1 MFCGAVGLILML
13 IMFSPKP
20 AMALFPKFWSRFIF
34 FVFGVK
40 LDIRNIQNTNKREA
54 SIYAANHA
62 SPLDI
67 PAMFLSLPVPGY
79 FISKME
85 LKKIPLMGWYMTISG
100 MIFIDRKNREK
111 AMESMRKAGEQIK
124 KGKNVI
130 VYPEGTR
137 SKTGVMQ
144 QFKRG
149 SFIMAKESLLPI
161 QPCAIS
167 GAYARMKSGDLICK
181 PGTIVVDFLPR
192 TKWDDQRYSSPE
204 DFANKTQIQVSQALI
219 S

>member
-1 MFCGAVGLILML
+1 MFCGAMGVILMV

-20 AMALFPKFWSRFIF
+20 AMALIPKFWSRFIF

-40 LDIRNIQNTNKREA
+40 LQIRNIQNTRKTEA
-54 SIYAANHA
+54 AIYAANHA

-85 LKKIPLMGWYMTISG
+85 LKKIPLMGWYMSISG

-111 AMESMRKAGEQIK
+111 AMESMRTAGKQIK

-137 SKTGVMQ
+137 SKNGVLQ

-167 GAYARMKSGDLICK
+167 GAYNRMKSGDLQCN
-181 PGTIVVDFLPR
+181 PGTIIVNFLPR
-192 TKWDDQRYSSPE
+192 TKWDEHRFDSPE
-204 DFANKTQIQVSQALI
+204 DFANKTQTAVSQALI

>member
-20 AMALFPKFWSRFIF
+20 AMAIIPKFWSRFIF

-40 LDIRNIQNTNKREA
+40 LDIRNLKNTNKNESA
-54 SIYAANHA
+54 IYAANHA

-67 PAMFLSLPVPGY
+67 PAMFLALPVPGY
-79 FISKME
+79 FISKLE
-85 LKKIPLMGWYMTISG
+85 LKKIPLMGWYMSISG

-137 SKTGVMQ
+137 SKTGIMQ

-149 SFIMAKESLLPI
+149 SFIMAKEADVPI
-161 QPCAIS
+161 QPCTIS
-167 GAYARMKSGDLICK
+167 GAYARMKSGDLQCR
-181 PGTIVVDFLPR
+181 PGSITVDFLPI
-192 TKWDDQRYSSPE
+192 TKWDERLFDSPE
-204 DFANKTQIQVSQALI
+204 DFANKTQATVNQALI
-219 S
+219 V